1 LQEKLEII
9 PVKGLPLVKEGDN
22 IAKLIAER
30 VEVKDGDVIA
40 ICSTIVSK
48 SEGRVRN
55 LSDYKCSPL
64 AIELSKK
71 ISKPP
76 EFVQA
81 VIEESEEILIKEPF
95 LLVKAKYGNICINAG
110 IDTSNVEDGK
120 IILPPVDPDRSAER
134 IRKEFEKLGKKVG
147 VIITDTNGRCFRKGV
162 VGVAM
167 GISGVSAMRDWRG
180 KTDLYGKKLEVTV
193 ECIADEIAAF
203 ANLLMGE
210 AGDGIPAVIFRGLKV
225 LGEGSAKEIYRR
237 EEEDVIRRCLKKCY

>member
-1 LQEKLEII
+1 MQEKLEII

>member
-1 LQEKLEII
+1 MQEKLEII

-162 VGVAM
+162 VGIAM